1 MNFSE
6 DIAELESQLARVR
19 GMVDRDETAV
29 STSDSPRVERVFLA
43 TSKKMSA
50 DLEKRLQIAKAARAH
65 EVIRLK
71 FHATQY
77 RTGTLPL
84 RSLAKFLIPLNAV
97 LEQSAWRFWDHTGD
111 ASRIDQKFI
120 QHLGLCLAGLD
131 IGSTELAILGSTAP
145 DLSGLSALESAL
157 RDIFDLLDSDVEG
170 FADRVHAIGIG
181 AGKSLAEFLT
191 SLEAEH
197 VAIELE
203 WSAADKTYRWSGQ
216 TTEVTRV
223 RALLDEIGEP
233 TTTTEQFVGTVNL
246 LSVRNRIE
254 LERSDTGEKLRV
266 GYNKSVMEL
275 VHELRL
281 GDRRVFEVEKT
292 VYPFVVSKRKRDTFR
307 LVSVDSIAAI
317 PPHRRGS

>member
-19 GMVDRDETAV
+19 GMVERDEFAV
-29 STSDSPRVERVFLA
+29 SESDTPKVERVFLA
-43 TSKKMSA
+43 TSKKMGA

-71 FHATQY
+71 FHAMQY
-77 RTGTLPL
+77 RTGTIPL

-97 LEQSAWRFWDHTGD
+97 LEKSAWRFWDCTGD
-111 ASRIDQKFI
+111 ASRIDQKFL
-120 QHLGLCLAGLD
+120 QHLGLCLAGLN
-131 IGSTELAILGSTAP
+131 IGSTELVILGSTAP
-145 DLSGLSALESAL
+145 DLTGLSALESAL
-157 RDIFDLLDSDVEG
+157 RDIFDLLHADVEG

-191 SLEAEH
+191 SLEADH

-203 WSAADKTYRWSGQ
+203 WSAADKTYRWNGR

-233 TTTTEQFVGTVNL
+233 ITTTEQICWSGKP
-246 LSVRNRIE
+246 SVHSKPNR
-254 LERSDTGEKLRV
+254 
-266 GYNKSVMEL
+266 
-275 VHELRL
+275 
-281 GDRRVFEVEKT
+281 DRT
-292 VYPFVVSKRKRDTFR
+292 
-307 LVSVDSIAAI
+307 
-317 PPHRRGS
+317 